1 MTQND
6 LREKVINAEAK
17 VAKRKAVLKKHREQ
31 LAKLI
36 QKGADK
42 FDISIKKDDIESARR
57 KLEEADTYITKHN
70 IDDLVTVARIIR
82 EEAPAWQH

>member
-6 LREKVINAEAK
+6 LKEKVINAEAK

-42 FDISIKKDDIESARR
+42 FDISIKKDDI
-57 KLEEADTYITKHN
+57 
-70 IDDLVTVARIIR
+70 DDLVTVVRIIR

>member
-36 QKGADK
+36 
-42 FDISIKKDDIESARR
+42 
-57 KLEEADTYITKHN
+57 
-70 IDDLVTVARIIR
+70 
-82 EEAPAWQH
+82 

>member
-36 QKGADK
+36 QKGAGETLPNQRPGQND
-42 FDISIKKDDIESARR
+42 RPQ
-57 KLEEADTYITKHN
+57 TTKG
-70 IDDLVTVARIIR
+70 AK
-82 EEAPAWQH
+82 P

>member
-42 FDISIKKDDIESARR
+42 FDISIKAPACTASSSRPSSSTAASRPR
-57 KLEEADTYITKHN
+57 
-70 IDDLVTVARIIR
+70 LVTGSSS
-82 EEAPAWQH
+82 